1 VPSLRYIIHIC
12 DSPPHGKQFGIKSR
26 WSKGVPYIKSFIFHR
41 SGVTLEKVIHAI
53 NIREIHYRL
62 INLDPSLKKM
72 ADLFKTNFTNFEET
86 NLELASDLNIKV
98 SDMIIRELLPDYEY
112 D

>member
-1 VPSLRYIIHIC
+1 
-12 DSPPHGKQFGIKSR
+12 
-26 WSKGVPYIKSFIFHR
+26 
-41 SGVTLEKVIHAI
+41 
-53 NIREIHYRL
+53 
-62 INLDPSLKKM
+62 M